1 MDEVEFGRYRLISVI
16 GRGGMGTVY
25 QAHDTEIGRDVAI
38 KVLPKDLANEPGY
51 EARFRRE
58 AFTAARITEPHI
70 IPIYDTGEIDGQLYL
85 VMPIVK
91 GTDVQ
96 ELLTREGP
104 LSPQRAVHIIEQLAA
119 ALDAAHAVGLVHRDI
134 KPSNTL
140 VAGRDFVYLID
151 FGIAHDSAATR
162 LTSTGMM
169 VGTLAYMA
177 PERFTAG
184 AADARSDVYALACVL
199 HECLTG
205 KQPYPGDSLE
215 QQIVGH
221 LSLDPPR
228 PTAER
233 PHLPVGLD
241 EVIATGMAKDPD
253 VRYQSA
259 HDLATAARQ
268 ALTTVPA
275 RDRPTTGPRLAATRP
290 VPAPAPP
297 QPAYRPSYQ
306 APARPSPPPPPP
318 ANWPP
323 PQPAS
328 QPARQPEPPQPA
340 SQPARRPEPQ
350 RRTGMIVGI
359 AAAAVVVVAV
369 IAMITVQVL
378 RPRPP
383 AAQTPTAQAATPSE
397 PSAQPPQPSAPQPS
411 ASQPSVAPQTGS
423 TPYVKLPGV
432 AGCLVAANQVV
443 CQSSLFVQ
451 GPEVPCPGCRQP
463 MHMDQ
468 ALVDVNGN
476 LTWRDANLGSPNSPG
491 GPGWYELGN
500 EPYRILGWTVDADHT
515 GHFTFTNDATR
526 RGMKITW
533 IVARDASHPEV
544 STF

>member
-51 EARFRRE
+51 EQRFRRE
-58 AFTAARITEPHI
+58 AHTAARITEPHI

-85 VMPIVK
+85 VMPIIK
-91 GTDVQ
+91 GSDVH
-96 ELLTREGP
+96 ELLTRDGP
-104 LSPQRAVHIIEQLAA
+104 MRPERAVHIIEQLAA

-205 KQPYPGDSLE
+205 NQPYPGDSLE
-215 QQIVGH
+215 RQIAGH
-221 LSLDPPR
+221 LSMDPPR
-228 PTAER
+228 PSAER
-233 PHLPVGLD
+233 PDLPAGLD
-241 EVIATGMAKDPD
+241 EVVATGMAKNPAL
-253 VRYQSA
+253 RYQSA

-268 ALTTVPA
+268 ALTTLPA
-275 RDRPTTGPRLAATRP
+275 RDRPTAAPRLAPTRP

-297 QPAYRPSYQ
+297 QPAYQRAAQPAHQ
-306 APARPSPPPPPP
+306 APVRPPPP

-323 PQPAS
+323 L
-328 QPARQPEPPQPA
+328 QPEPPRQP
-340 SQPARRPEPQ
+340 QPR
-350 RRTGMIVGI
+350 RRTGLIVGI

-369 IAMITVQVL
+369 AVAVAAMITIQVF
-378 RPRPP
+378 RPSQPV
-383 AAQTPTAQAATPSE
+383 AQAPTT
-397 PSAQPPQPSAPQPS
+397 QPEAPSAPTVQPQQPS
-411 ASQPSVAPQTGS
+411 GAPQPSVAPQAGS
-423 TPYVKLPGV
+423 TPYVKLPGIASCEV
-432 AGCLVAANQVV
+432 ETNQVV
-443 CQSSLFVQ
+443 CQSSLFMQ
-451 GPEVPCPGCRQP
+451 GPEVPCPGCQQP

-468 ALVDVNGN
+468 ALVDVNGR
-476 LTWRDANLGSPNSPG
+476 LTWRDANMGSPDSPG
-491 GPGWYELGN
+491 SPGWHELGN
-500 EPYRILGWTVDADHT
+500 EPYRVLGWTADADHT
-515 GHFTFTNDATR
+515 GHYTFTNDATR
-526 RGMKITW
+526 HGMKLTW
-533 IVARDASHPEV
+533 VVARDASHPEV